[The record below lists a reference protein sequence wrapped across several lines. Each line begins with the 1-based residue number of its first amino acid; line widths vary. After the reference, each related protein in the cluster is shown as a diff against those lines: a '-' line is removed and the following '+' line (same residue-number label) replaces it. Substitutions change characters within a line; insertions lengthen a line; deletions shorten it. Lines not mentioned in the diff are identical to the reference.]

1 MLFIHRLIVETTMLR
16 NPMQPENPLRFFA
29 GYNEEG
35 NAYLF
40 LPTAKGLLKP
50 NYLFALAI
58 VQNTDKKYIFELD
71 TKVIAINLEDIYD
84 FHEDLTFF
92 FGPNHNMLKK
102 FLDGK
107 GYKTYI
113 NWIQTKREKQID
125 SLLAQFGEADTPIK
139 REQLTEKLRRFIQA

>member
-1 MLFIHRLIVETTMLR
+1 VEATMLR
-16 NPMQPENPLRFFA
+16 NPCSTENPYKFFA

-40 LPTAKGLLKP
+40 LPTAKGLLKS

-58 VQNTDKKYIFELD
+58 IRNEEKKYIYELD
-71 TKVIAINLEDIYD
+71 TKVVPISLDDIYD

-102 FLDGK
+102 FLESK

-113 NWIQTKREKQID
+113 NWIHKKREKQID
-125 SLLAQFGEADTPIK
+125 TLLAQFGQADTPSK
-139 REQLTEKLRRFIQA
+139 REQLTEKLRRFIEA